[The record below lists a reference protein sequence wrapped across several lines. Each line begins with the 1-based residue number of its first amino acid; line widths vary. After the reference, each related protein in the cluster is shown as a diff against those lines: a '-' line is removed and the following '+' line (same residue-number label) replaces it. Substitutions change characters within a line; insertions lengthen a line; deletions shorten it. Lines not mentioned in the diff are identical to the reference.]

1 MKLNLWYGLSLRVIA
16 LFVTAMIV
24 SFSPELLRGFFGDAM
39 YVADKWGDI
48 PHDMMDKQYA
58 WGYRHY
64 LYYIMCLALFIIQ
77 AIRLGMWVDKHKDE
91 FKP

>member
-1 MKLNLWYGLSLRVIA
+1 MKINKWYGLSIRVIA

-24 SFSPELLRGFFGDAM
+24 SFSPTFFRSFFDDYLYTPDDSSYSRGFF
-39 YVADKWGDI
+39 DKEW
-48 PHDMMDKQYA
+48 H

-64 LYYIMCLALFIIQ
+64 LYFWMCVILFIIQ
-77 AIRLGMWVDKHKDE
+77 AVRLGMWVDKNAKE